1 MLQKH
6 ISKEFSGC
14 EIPIVI
20 GRSEAYRKGPYTRIT
35 SQPATTK
42 LLQEARRFLD
52 KNSNGIYIPF
62 PQLCCICTNG
72 AGILHSQLW
81 KIRALTQRVRNQ
93 RAGIFV

>member
-6 ISKEFSGC
+6 ISKEFLGC

-20 GRSEAYRKGPYTRIT
+20 GRSEAYRKGPYTRVT

-52 KNSNGIYIPF
+52 KNSNGNYIYHSLSDAVCAPMELGF
-62 PQLCCICTNG
+62 CI
-72 AGILHSQLW
+72 HSYGKFML
-81 KIRALTQRVRNQ
+81 
-93 RAGIFV
+93 